1 MRNIAIIIRIA
12 LGNVNYVEVGAMSN
26 AENLTLSVVE
36 AARLLGISRNLC
48 YEAIRTGEIPSL
60 RIGKRVL
67 VPRRA
72 LEELLNKAA
81 RDSPSSVEHG
91 G

>member
-36 AARLLGISRNLC
+36 AARLLGISRNRC

-72 LEELLNKAA
+72 LEEVLNKAA